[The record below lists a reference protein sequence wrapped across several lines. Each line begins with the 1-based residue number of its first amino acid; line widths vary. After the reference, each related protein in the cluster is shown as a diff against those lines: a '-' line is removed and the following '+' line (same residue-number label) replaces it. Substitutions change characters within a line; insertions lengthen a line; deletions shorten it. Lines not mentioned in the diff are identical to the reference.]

1 MQVQGQIKGNGR
13 KAMLEFIKDLVWGIP
28 TVVIL
33 TLFGIYFTIKSRFF
47 QLAGI
52 SDVFSTAIK
61 DIKKSAGGGI
71 SAAMALSTALG
82 GTVGIGSITGV
93 ALAISEGGAGSV
105 FWMWVVGFLGCMLKY
120 AEINVAVK
128 NRQKTDGIFTGGAMY
143 ALNAMGKKKTAVF
156 FSLMC
161 ISASF
166 CTGCLTQSSA
176 VTASLI
182 PGGMPRAVCGIFISL
197 AVLLSVAGGRRLIA
211 RISYALMPA
220 AGFIYILLTLYIIIT
235 RVKFLPNAF
244 GEIFRSAF
252 GIKQAG
258 AGIMGYFFS
267 QAVRVGFTR
276 GIFSSEAGMGS
287 SPIVHSSS
295 ENATPHT
302 QGKWGIIE
310 MYADIFVFSTLT
322 ALALLMAGFD
332 DVGVM
337 YFKFFG
343 DPGRVILPLLLSVF
357 GFASIISWCFYA
369 ESCIK
374 FLFSGKSRT
383 VSVIYRISV
392 SILSF
397 LGAVAAAKA
406 VWSVADIFNAL
417 MIYPNLYLLFIKRKE
432 ICSCFGTVRQ

>member
-1 MQVQGQIKGNGR
+1 M
-13 KAMLEFIKDLVWGIP
+13 
-28 TVVIL
+28 T
-33 TLFGIYFTIKSRFF
+33 
-47 QLAGI
+47 GI

-61 DIKKSAGGGI
+61 DIKSPPEGEFRRPWLCPPPWGNGGDRLHYQVASLYRKEERQRLLDVGGG
-71 SAAMALSTALG
+71 
-82 GTVGIGSITGV
+82 V
-93 ALAISEGGAGSV
+93 
-105 FWMWVVGFLGCMLKY
+105 LGCMLKY

-310 MYADIFVFSTLT
+310 MYADIL
-322 ALALLMAGFD
+322 
-332 DVGVM
+332 
-337 YFKFFG
+337 
-343 DPGRVILPLLLSVF
+343 
-357 GFASIISWCFYA
+357 CF
-369 ESCIK
+369 
-374 FLFSGKSRT
+374 
-383 VSVIYRISV
+383 
-392 SILSF
+392 
-397 LGAVAAAKA
+397 
-406 VWSVADIFNAL
+406 
-417 MIYPNLYLLFIKRKE
+417 PP
-432 ICSCFGTVRQ
+432 